1 MIKILMREEK
11 LINNNKLLDTIY
23 EALFRKKAND
33 VVLIDLSGLENAI
46 TNYFIICDADS
57 NIQVRAIADSVEELV
72 FANHA
77 KKAWH
82 KEGYENCI
90 WILLDY
96 EDIIVHIFQK
106 PIRNYYRLEE
116 LWADGIIL
124 NIEDKLKLKV

>member
-1 MIKILMREEK
+1 MREEK